1 MANAAA
7 VLLSGVDDIPP
18 PLPRKGR
25 QQPPPDI
32 PEEVIEPDEDEELRQ
47 GLRDEPRVSLTL
59 EDEDWYIPA
68 VSR

>member
-18 PLPRKGR
+18 PLPRKVR

-32 PEEVIEPDEDEELRQ
+32 PEEVIGPDEDEELRQ